1 MDVETKAGVLKL
13 AGCNIV
19 DVDGGKYPGSLRW
32 RVMYPPLRMALS
44 QQEYYGAAID
54 VAYQNYLEHVVR
66 RLS

>member
-1 MDVETKAGVLKL
+1 MDIQEKEAVLKM

-32 RVMYPPLRMALS
+32 RVMYPELNMMLS
-44 QQEYYGAAID
+44 QKEYRSDAID
-54 VAYQNYLEHVVR
+54 IAYQNYLYHVVR

>member
-1 MDVETKAGVLKL
+1 MDTQTKEAVLKM

-44 QQEYYGAAID
+44 QQEYYDAAIN
-54 VAYQNYLEHVVR
+54 VAHQNYLEHVVT